1 MDASYYVLLNND
13 VEVTPGWLEPML
25 SLMRADTSIAAC
37 QPWLLDWKHRN
48 RAHVVRATVST
59 VQPGDIVLMHDIHR
73 TTVAAVPVILRQ
85 LTARGYHFVTVSQL
99 MKGSPMRAGRVYL
112 SNPALR

>member
-1 MDASYYVLLNND
+1 M
-13 VEVTPGWLEPML
+13 
-25 SLMRADTSIAAC
+25 
-37 QPWLLDWKHRN
+37 
-48 RAHVVRATVST
+48 
-59 VQPGDIVLMHDIHR
+59 
-73 TTVAAVPVILRQ
+73 AAVPVILRQ

>member
-1 MDASYYVLLNND
+1 VLKRTTGQLPTLTRPPYGASNPQVR
-13 VEVTPGWLEPML
+13 
-25 SLMRADTSIAAC
+25 SRAGRPLILWNVDTE
-37 QPWLLDWKHRN
+37 DWKYRN
-48 RAHVVRATVST
+48 RAHVVRATVSM

-73 TTVAAVPVILRQ
+73 TTVAAVPVMLRQ